1 MKNRTY
7 FMNYAKIWETIND
20 YNRPKSQKEKIKGAQ
35 IDTLL
40 CIMQLYEEFF
50 NNHARELIKKGAKDR
65 KFSIDAF
72 RIAKLAGY
80 GTQTIKKHITKLRE
94 LGMINIRVVEI
105 VSKSYYNI
113 DIPLKYIISAKAIKN

>member
-1 MKNRTY
+1 MNDRTY

-40 CIMQLYEEFF
+40 CVMQLYEEFF
-50 NNHARELIKKGAKDR
+50 NRHARELISAGAKDR
-65 KFSIDAF
+65 RFSIDAF

-80 GTQTIKKHITKLRE
+80 GTKTVKKHITKLRE
-94 LGMINIRVVEI
+94 LNLINIRVVDI
-105 VSKSYYNI
+105 ISKSYYNI
-113 DIPLKYIISAKAIKN
+113 DITLKYIISAKVVKS